1 MNDAGTQPELEDVER
16 RYRRRIHAWSMY
28 DWANS
33 AFFTTIVAA
42 VFPPFYRSLAKTGGL
57 AEKDATA
64 MWAYTTS
71 ASLILVAVVGPIL
84 GAISDRI
91 GGKKFWLAVFTA
103 VGVLG
108 TALMTFLGDAAYLWA
123 SVCFILGSIGVS
135 GATIFYDSLLPHV
148 ARPGDMDRVSARG
161 YALGYVGGGL
171 LLVVNVLM
179 ILYPSAFGIPDAGSA
194 VRLTF
199 LTVAVWWAVFS
210 IPLLRHVPEPPAIGS
225 PVRGMELLAEG
236 LREVSRTLVRLRRYR
251 QLFLFL
257 LAFLIYN
264 DGIGTIIRMAT
275 AYGDEIGI
283 DRTDMILALIL
294 TQFVGIPCT
303 IAFGRLASRVGTSRS
318 ILAGL
323 FVYILITIAGYF
335 MQTAGDFYVLA
346 LLVGLVQGGTQALS
360 RSLYASMVPRARTA
374 EFFGFFSTG
383 TKLAGIVG
391 PILFGLVGQAT
402 GGSRSSILA
411 VIVFFLAGALLLLK
425 VDVAEGQN
433 LARREDEEERL
444 GGRADEAS

>member
-1 MNDAGTQPELEDVER
+1 
-16 RYRRRIHAWSMY
+16 
-28 DWANS
+28 
-33 AFFTTIVAA
+33 
-42 VFPPFYRSLAKTGGL
+42 
-57 AEKDATA
+57 
-64 MWAYTTS
+64 
-71 ASLILVAVVGPIL
+71 
-84 GAISDRI
+84 
-91 GGKKFWLAVFTA
+91 
-103 VGVLG
+103 
-108 TALMTFLGDAAYLWA
+108 MTFLGESAYGWA
-123 SVCFILGSIGVS
+123 SLCFILGSIGVS

-148 ARPGDMDRVSARG
+148 ARSGDMDRVSAQG

-171 LLVVNVLM
+171 LLVINVLM
-179 ILYPSAFGIPDAGSA
+179 ILYPQVFGIPDAGTA

-210 IPLLRHVPEPPAIGS
+210 LPLLRHVPEPL
-225 PVRGMELLAEG
+225 PVGPSVQGLVLLAEG
-236 LREVSRTLVRLRRYR
+236 FREVRRTLARLRRYR

-283 DRTDMILALIL
+283 DRTDMILALIV

-303 IAFGRLASRVGTSRS
+303 IAFGRLAPQLGTKPT
-318 ILAGL
+318 ILMGL
-323 FVYILITIAGYF
+323 GVYILITVAGYF
-335 MQTAGDFYVLA
+335 METAAGFYVLA

-391 PILFGLVGQAT
+391 PVLFGLVGQAT
-402 GGSRSSILA
+402 GGSRTSILA
-411 VIVFFLAGALLLLK
+411 VIVFFLVGSALLLK
-425 VDVAEGQN
+425 VDVGEGQS
-433 LARREDEEERL
+433 LARREDELGEL
-444 GGRADEAS
+444 GGEP